1 MMKKRFLERINAI
14 LASVIAFLGV
24 GQSAYS
30 QHFSK
35 EVMCKYGVPH
45 AEHIVTGK
53 VTSSNGKPLKDM
65 EVEIQISQLNIDR
78 VVTDENGNFEIR
90 QLGFPGEE
98 ATIVVSD
105 PQGKFEADT
114 VKLPI
119 EYTSQDAWNRG
130 TVTLNTS
137 IKMRRKDIQIEP
149 IVREKNPIICLYGVP
164 NAEYVR
170 LSDDEQI
177 NDDQQNSKQKK
188 EQKKSKAKRSKRVKK

>member
-65 EVEIQISQLNIDR
+65 EVEIQISQFR
-78 VVTDENGNFEIR
+78 
-90 QLGFPGEE
+90 
-98 ATIVVSD
+98 
-105 PQGKFEADT
+105 
-114 VKLPI
+114 
-119 EYTSQDAWNRG
+119 Y
-130 TVTLNTS
+130 
-137 IKMRRKDIQIEP
+137 
-149 IVREKNPIICLYGVP
+149 
-164 NAEYVR
+164 
-170 LSDDEQI
+170 
-177 NDDQQNSKQKK
+177 
-188 EQKKSKAKRSKRVKK
+188 